1 MGRDKKRRQKA
12 LMKKRQKDKLRKK
25 KAKKEGVFSSA
36 WTHLSPKSIIYN
48 ARNYPIYECLI
59 GSSWK
64 KRGMANIL
72 LSRQQP
78 DGNLIFGVYLVDIFC
93 LGLKNTFCNA
103 NFSMSN
109 YEGDL
114 KVRIYREQPPVECP
128 VDLAHQIIYGA
139 IDYASELGFKPQ
151 KYFKLSRYILKER
164 DKFGEITE
172 VEFGKNGKPFYIAG
186 PDDDVEQ
193 IMRKL
198 ERKLNPDDFKY
209 FFPIDEIP
217 EELMGE
223 D

>member
-1 MGRDKKRRQKA
+1 MGRDKKRRQKT

-25 KAKKEGVFSSA
+25 KAKKEGLFSSA

-48 ARNYPIYECLI
+48 ALHYPVYECLI
-59 GSSWK
+59 NASWK
-64 KRGMANIL
+64 ERGMANIL
-72 LSRQQP
+72 LSRQQA
-78 DGNLIFGVYLVDIFC
+78 DGNLVFGVYLIDIFC
-93 LGLKNTFCNA
+93 LGLKNTFCHA

-114 KVRIYREQPPVECP
+114 KAKIYQEQNPVECP

-151 KYFKLSRYILKER
+151 KDFKLSKYILEER

-172 VEFGKNGKPFYIAG
+172 VEFGKNGKPFYISG
-186 PDDDVEQ
+186 PDDNVQ
-193 IMRKL
+193 AIMQKL
-198 ERKLNPDDFKY
+198 EAKLGPDNFKY

-217 EELMGE
+217 EELIEE